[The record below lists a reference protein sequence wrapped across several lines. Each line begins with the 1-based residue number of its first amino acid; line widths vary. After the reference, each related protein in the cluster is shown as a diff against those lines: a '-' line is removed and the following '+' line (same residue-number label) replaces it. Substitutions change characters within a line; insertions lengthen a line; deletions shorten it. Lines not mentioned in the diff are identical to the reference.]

1 MASSRQRSP
10 RSAGFTVVEVLV
22 ALAIVALAFGVAFR
36 DLSGALDRLGGSY
49 RSTQALSVAE
59 SLLDRVGFDIA
70 LQGGGDSGVTKEGY
84 DWVVETQPYVPPTGP
99 VAAPLMGYL
108 VTVTVGWKER
118 GNTRRVQLNTL
129 RLAHRGE
136 GA

>member
-1 MASSRQRSP
+1 MASSRQRPS

-36 DLSGALDRLGGSY
+36 DLSGALDQLGGSY

-59 SLLDRVGFDIA
+59 SLLDRVGFDIP
-70 LQGGGDSGVTKEGY
+70 LQGGGDSGVTREGY
-84 DWVVETQPYVPPTGP
+84 DWAVETQPYVPPTGP

-108 VTVTVGWKER
+108 VTVTIGWKER
-118 GNTRRVQLNTL
+118 GNSRQVRLNTL
-129 RLAHRGE
+129 RLAYRAE